1 MSQNSCGR
9 WILLTFIARTKS
21 GAMSLGSK
29 PAMPH
34 PMRVTRNTWSR
45 CFRAYLIVKDH
56 PNKQIQNMETKANNK
71 RVVNLIIMDESGS
84 MSLIYDQAL
93 MGLNE
98 TLDTVKRMQKQDKTI
113 KQSVTL
119 LTFNST
125 HTHYV
130 FDNTP
135 ANHTFTIHNNHY
147 QPAGCTPLYD
157 AIGRGISKVNA
168 QTSADDTVLVT
179 IITDGEENSSR
190 EFDLQMVKRLIEKMK
205 KQNWIF
211 AFIGT
216 DNLDVKGMAQ
226 QLSIDNDLTFSED
239 AEGTRQMFEK
249 ECAARV
255 RLNKRLSEGE
265 MISPND
271 YFSL

>member
-1 MSQNSCGR
+1 
-9 WILLTFIARTKS
+9 
-21 GAMSLGSK
+21 
-29 PAMPH
+29 
-34 PMRVTRNTWSR
+34 
-45 CFRAYLIVKDH
+45 
-56 PNKQIQNMETKANNK
+56 METKANNK

-130 FDNTP
+130 FDNAP

-168 QTSADDTVLVT
+168 QTTDDNTVLVT

>member
-1 MSQNSCGR
+1 
-9 WILLTFIARTKS
+9 
-21 GAMSLGSK
+21 
-29 PAMPH
+29 
-34 PMRVTRNTWSR
+34 
-45 CFRAYLIVKDH
+45 
-56 PNKQIQNMETKANNK
+56 METKANNK

-135 ANHTFTIHNNHY
+135 ANHTFTISNNHY

-168 QTSADDTVLVT
+168 QTTADDTVLVT

-190 EFDLQMVKRLIEKMK
+190 EFDQQMVKRLIEKMK

-249 ECAARV
+249 ERAARV

>member
-1 MSQNSCGR
+1 
-9 WILLTFIARTKS
+9 
-21 GAMSLGSK
+21 
-29 PAMPH
+29 
-34 PMRVTRNTWSR
+34 
-45 CFRAYLIVKDH
+45 
-56 PNKQIQNMETKANNK
+56 
-71 RVVNLIIMDESGS
+71 
-84 MSLIYDQAL
+84 
-93 MGLNE
+93 
-98 TLDTVKRMQKQDKTI
+98 
-113 KQSVTL
+113 
-119 LTFNST
+119 
-125 HTHYV
+125 
-130 FDNTP
+130 
-135 ANHTFTIHNNHY
+135 
-147 QPAGCTPLYD
+147 
-157 AIGRGISKVNA
+157 
-168 QTSADDTVLVT
+168 
-179 IITDGEENSSR
+179 
-190 EFDLQMVKRLIEKMK
+190 MVKRLIEKMK